1 MNNQTFGCFFIIS
14 LWQYTTNIEKEKFM
28 TLYEELYY
36 QLSNLPKYY
45 RYEGLNSYQHF
56 SFNTGELL
64 ENKENYIYFSI
75 NDKHHF
81 YYVSKRLKQL
91 VDEKFLYE
99 TKYSI
104 TRKTII
110 NSEKFQEIIQ
120 KIESEP
126 LEDVPVSIEF
136 CTSFLM
142 KKLLMN
148 NYVRNTKKSHG
159 DYRIERVDVSQRGGG
174 YGFYGEW
181 LEVFQILTLI
191 YSYQEITKEDLIQ
204 YVYNYRERI
213 INPNFQISPV
223 SFLNNPNK
231 RIIVLNESLQNNFS
245 KYKLMN
251 AIQNILEKKLY
262 LCDSYLGK
270 QGEEGAKKI
279 IQEYSQEREKI
290 LALLEEN
297 YKRRLIMK

>member
-1 MNNQTFGCFFIIS
+1 MFR
-14 LWQYTTNIEKEKFM
+14 KE
-28 TLYEELYY
+28 E
-36 QLSNLPKYY
+36 
-45 RYEGLNSYQHF
+45 
-56 SFNTGELL
+56 
-64 ENKENYIYFSI
+64 
-75 NDKHHF
+75 
-81 YYVSKRLKQL
+81 
-91 VDEKFLYE
+91 
-99 TKYSI
+99 
-104 TRKTII
+104 
-110 NSEKFQEIIQ
+110 
-120 KIESEP
+120 
-126 LEDVPVSIEF
+126 
-136 CTSFLM
+136 
-142 KKLLMN
+142 
-148 NYVRNTKKSHG
+148 
-159 DYRIERVDVSQRGGG
+159 GG

-204 YVYNYRERI
+204 YVYNCRERI

-270 QGEEGAKKI
+270 KGEEGAKKI